1 ARAAGA
7 TSARRALEALTLP
20 ELHLVEALAVLEDGS
35 SPSQLAA
42 AVSSDAATIAPAL
55 ERLITL
61 ALVWGEDELSLIRPL
76 REGLRTPAGLAAPSP
91 EDPSAEEARL
101 RVDRARREHPEALEA
116 LAWGPAAVTG
126 HGRLSQE
133 LQAAGILV
141 ADGETLHLP
150 RPAPLAPREG
160 RARRG
165 HGAQRTPPPP
175 PAGPG
180 RSERSPGSRT
190 AQAVEPA
197 FEALRLLSTVRSFD
211 EAPPGVLRRG
221 GLPQRDLRR
230 LAARAGTTVPA
241 LATVLQAAWQ
251 AGLIGHDGQE
261 WHPTRDWDAHRQLP
275 AEQRWAELVLAW
287 ACGHH

>member
-1 ARAAGA
+1 
-7 TSARRALEALTLP
+7 
-20 ELHLVEALAVLEDGS
+20 LVEALAVLEDGS

-126 HGRLSQE
+126 HGRLSRE

-141 ADGETLHLP
+141 ADGETRHPPRSIHLAVREGGVRRGHAAQ
-150 RPAPLAPREG
+150 RPAPTRPE
-160 RARRG
+160 
-165 HGAQRTPPPP
+165 RT
-175 PAGPG
+175 
-180 RSERSPGSRT
+180 ERSPGSRT
-190 AQAVEPA
+190 AQAVAHA
-197 FEALRLLSTVRSFD
+197 FEALRLLRTVRSLVQGP
-211 EAPPGVLRRG
+211 AGVLRRG
-221 GLPQRDLRR
+221 GLP
-230 LAARAGTTVPA
+230 
-241 LATVLQAAWQ
+241 
-251 AGLIGHDGQE
+251 
-261 WHPTRDWDAHRQLP
+261 
-275 AEQRWAELVLAW
+275 
-287 ACGHH
+287 